1 MSRAGWRATLVILF
15 SQVPIRLS
23 CWFGVCFWCYFII
36 SVNSLIHRELCQPR
50 EQEKPILSLI
60 YFLFGLA
67 NLLPYIMLEF
77 NNDEKKCNNEI
88 FPAPSAVRVERGG
101 AGQRRSSPEL
111 LLHLRSVD
119 TVDPAAGNQARVGLD
134 SLELFAEC

>member
-1 MSRAGWRATLVILF
+1 
-15 SQVPIRLS
+15 
-23 CWFGVCFWCYFII
+23 
-36 SVNSLIHRELCQPR
+36 
-50 EQEKPILSLI
+50 
-60 YFLFGLA
+60 
-67 NLLPYIMLEF
+67 MLEF

-134 SLELFAEC
+134 SLELFAECWAAVGGGRGGARLATPPHAAQQAGQAVHRAAGGHPAISQPGAAQTEK